1 MLKKLFR
8 KRDYNFDFM
17 KIRKIGFTIA
27 LIMVIASVASFCV
40 KGLNYGIDFQGGIL
54 VEVSSQKPVDIS
66 KVRQDLNGLKDLS
79 IQSAGLDG
87 QLLLIQAQPEKGETG
102 TQVVEKIKS
111 ILGADY
117 IYERVEVIGPTI
129 GEELKQNSLL
139 ASVLALIAIAI
150 YIWFRFEWPFAIGC
164 LISLAFTLIAVVGLF
179 SAFNW
184 EFDMVVVAGILS
196 LAGYAC
202 NDTIVTY
209 DRVREN
215 LKKHRAKPTD
225 DILNQGINETLSR
238 TILTGI
244 STLVMIFVLLVMG
257 GTTLRGFSLSLFL
270 GILLGTYAS
279 IFVAV
284 PLLRYFNIKTL
295 GDDSDVGF
303 KPSAAE

>member
-1 MLKKLFR
+1 MLRKLFR

-17 KIRKIGFTIA
+17 KIRKIGFSIAIA
-27 LIMVIASVASFCV
+27 LVVASITAFGI

-54 VEVSSQKPVDIS
+54 VEVSSQKPIDIS
-66 KVRQDLNGLKDLS
+66 KVRQDLGSLKDLS

-111 ILGADY
+111 ILGSGFT
-117 IYERVEVIGPTI
+117 YERVEVIGPTI

-164 LISLAFTLIAVVGLF
+164 LISLAFTLIVVIGLF
-179 SAFNW
+179 SAFSW
-184 EFDMVVVAGILS
+184 EFDMVVVAGVLS

-215 LKKHRAKPTD
+215 IKKCRSKTVDA
-225 DILNQGINETLSR
+225 ILNQGINETLSR
-238 TILTGI
+238 TILTGV
-244 STLVMIFVLLVMG
+244 STLVMIFVLFILG
-257 GTTLRGFSLSLFL
+257 GTTLRGFSLSLL
-270 GILLGTYAS
+270 IGILFGTFAS

-284 PLLRYFNIKTL
+284 PMLRYFDIKKL
-295 GDDSDVGF
+295 GDEAAASF
-303 KPSAAE
+303 KAQE

>member
-1 MLKKLFR
+1 MLRKLFR

-17 KIRKIGFTIA
+17 KIRMVGFSIA
-27 LIMVIASVASFCV
+27 LALIIASIAAFCV

-54 VEVSSQKPVDIS
+54 VEVSSQKPVDIA
-66 KVRQDLNGLKDLS
+66 KVRQDLGSLKDLS

-87 QLLLIQAQPEKGETG
+87 QLLLIQAQPEKNETG
-102 TQVVEKIKS
+102 AQVVEKIKS
-111 ILGADY
+111 ILGSGY

-139 ASVLALIAIAI
+139 ASILALIAIAI

-164 LISLAFTLIAVVGLF
+164 LISLAFTLIVVIGIF
-179 SAFNW
+179 SAFLW

-215 LKKHRAKPTD
+215 IKKCRSKTTD
-225 DILNQGINETLSR
+225 AILNQGINETLSR
-238 TILTGI
+238 TILTGV
-244 STLVMIFVLLVMG
+244 STLVMISVLCIMG
-257 GTTLRGFSLSLFL
+257 GTTLRGFSLSLL
-270 GILLGTYAS
+270 IGILFGTFAS

-284 PLLRYFNIKTL
+284 PLLRYFDIKKL
-295 GDDSDVGF
+295 GDESAGAF
-303 KPSAAE
+303 KATE

>member
-17 KIRKIGFTIA
+17 KIRKIGFSVAVA
-27 LIMVIASVASFCV
+27 LVLASIASFVV
-40 KGLNYGIDFQGGIL
+40 KGLNFGIDFQGGIL
-54 VEVSSQKPVDIS
+54 VEVSSTKSVDIS
-66 KVRQDLNGLKDLS
+66 TLRKDLNGLKDLS

-87 QLLLIQAQPEKGETG
+87 NIFLIQAQPEKGQTG
-102 TQVVEKIKS
+102 SQVVDQIKS
-111 ILGADY
+111 ILGSDFN
-117 IYERVEVIGPTI
+117 YERVEVIGPTI
-129 GEELKQNSLL
+129 GEELKKNSLL
-139 ASVLALIAIAI
+139 ASVLALLAIAI

-164 LISLAFTLIAVVGLF
+164 LISLAFTLIVVLGLF
-179 SAFNW
+179 SAFYW
-184 EFDMVVVAGILS
+184 EFDMVVVAGVLS

-215 LKKHRAKPTD
+215 LKKHRAKSTD
-225 DILNQGINETLSR
+225 AILNQGINETLSR

-257 GTTLRGFSLSLFL
+257 GTTLRGFSLSLFF
-270 GILLGTYAS
+270 GILFGTFAS

-284 PLLRYFNIKTL
+284 PLLRYFDIKVL
-295 GDDSDVGF
+295 GDETAGAY
-303 KPSAAE
+303 KPKE

>member
-17 KIRKIGFTIA
+17 KIRKIGFSVAVA
-27 LIMVIASVASFCV
+27 LVLASIASFVV
-40 KGLNYGIDFQGGIL
+40 KGLNFGIDFPGGIL
-54 VEVSSQKPVDIS
+54 VEVSSTKSVDIS
-66 KVRQDLNGLKDLS
+66 TLRKDLNGLKDLS

-87 QLLLIQAQPEKGETG
+87 NIFLIQAQPEKGQTG
-102 TQVVEKIKS
+102 TQVVDQIKS
-111 ILGADY
+111 ILGSDFN
-117 IYERVEVIGPTI
+117 YERVEVIGPTI
-129 GEELKQNSLL
+129 GEELKKNSLL
-139 ASVLALIAIAI
+139 ASVLALLAIAI

-164 LISLAFTLIAVVGLF
+164 LISLAFTLIVVLGLF
-179 SAFNW
+179 SAFYW
-184 EFDMVVVAGILS
+184 EFDMVVVAGVLS

-215 LKKHRAKPTD
+215 LKKHRAKSTD
-225 DILNQGINETLSR
+225 AILNQGINETLSR

-257 GTTLRGFSLSLFL
+257 GTTLRGFSLSLFF
-270 GILLGTYAS
+270 GILFGTFAS

-284 PLLRYFNIKTL
+284 PLLRYFDIKVL
-295 GDDSDVGF
+295 GDETAGAY
-303 KPSAAE
+303 KPKE